1 MTKAKSM
8 ASQAKIQ
15 ITIQERS
22 LIWSMESKVANDSVA
37 LYYHN
42 PVQHFHPIRR
52 SNYYLRIPSLTIS
65 CVHLFCVVTSSF
77 DILPAL

>member
-1 MTKAKSM
+1 M

-15 ITIQERS
+15 ITIQQRS

-42 PVQHFHPIRR
+42 LVQHFHPIRR
-52 SNYYLRIPSLTIS
+52 PNYYLFKMPFPALTTS
-65 CVHLFCVVTSSF
+65 CVHFLCVVISSF
-77 DILPAL
+77 DFLFAL